1 MLTKWWN
8 RLSILLI
15 LAVAAGAIYAGWPN
29 EPDRYLPSAIPWPS
43 GRGVPSS
50 IAGFD
55 LPCKQSSAS
64 SGSTLPG
71 AGATPVSTKNP
82 AANCRGM
89 TLGLDLQGG
98 SRVTLQADPPPGSK
112 FTSSDISDGIDANKS
127 IIENRINPL
136 GVSESQVQKSGND
149 KLIVEAPGISS
160 QQLKDLTRPA
170 VLMFC
175 EGLQQGS
182 QGAAG
187 SPVAVVPPGTDI
199 YYKPGSCQ
207 PDVDATGAVALGDPK
222 TGEIAKNAD
231 GTIKRVTPTYTT
243 TWVGN
248 TENMVW
254 TPAEGKLDGV
264 ETIMTGQ
271 YLKRNTKVQF
281 DQLSQPTLTFEMT
294 SDGAKIMGDL
304 TGRIGGQ
311 TNGLPLATFLD
322 GEPIRGKDG
331 HIIAPRVLSTISDQ
345 GQTTGLTLNDAKR
358 LTTFLNNGAFPIQMK
373 VIQQQDVDAT
383 LGDQAVLHSVQAGLI
398 AMIIIM
404 VFMTLYYRL
413 PGLLASFAL
422 VIYTAVVLAI
432 FKIGL
437 PGSGPVTLTLAGI
450 AAFVLSVGMAVDAN
464 ILIFERTKEELRN
477 GRSLL
482 PAVNA
487 GFDRAWPSIR
497 DSNVSTLITTAILYW
512 MGNAFASSLIKG
524 FALTLAIGVVISLFS
539 AITVTRS
546 FLNIALAFPPTRRIW
561 LWTDDKPDYDERT
574 AGALGPVE
582 AENA

>member
-1 MLTKWWN
+1 MLSTWWS

-15 LAVAAGAIYAGWPN
+15 IAVAAGAIYAVWPN
-29 EPDRYLPSAIPWPS
+29 EPDRYLPSAIPWPH

-50 IAGFD
+50 ILGFD
-55 LPCKQSSAS
+55 LPCKQTTAS
-64 SGSTLPG
+64 TTSNNAPV
-71 AGATPVSTKNP
+71 AGETPVSTKNP

-112 FTSSDISDGIDANKS
+112 FSQTDISDGIDANKS

-149 KLIVEAPGISS
+149 KLIVEAPGITS

-182 QGAAG
+182 QGGAG
-187 SPVAVVPPGTDI
+187 SPLATVPDASQV
-199 YYKPGSCQ
+199 YYKPGTCQ
-207 PDVDATGAVALGDPK
+207 PDIDANGAVALKDPTTGD
-222 TGEIAKNAD
+222 IAKNPD
-231 GTIKRVTPTYTT
+231 GTVKRVTPTYTT
-243 TWVGN
+243 TYN
-248 TENMVW
+248 TENVVW
-254 TPAEGKLDGV
+254 TPAEGKLNGA

-271 YLKRNTKVQF
+271 YLKRNTQVQF
-281 DQLSQPTLTFEMT
+281 DQLSQPILTFEMT
-294 SDGAKIMGDL
+294 SDGSKIMSDL
-304 TGRIGGQ
+304 TSRIGGQ
-311 TNGLPLATFLD
+311 SNGLPLATFLD

-331 HIIAPRVLSTISDQ
+331 HVIAPRVLSTITDK

-398 AMIIIM
+398 AMLIIM
-404 VFMTLYYRL
+404 AFMTLYYRL
-413 PGLLASFAL
+413 PGLLASVAL

-477 GRSLL
+477 GRSLI

-512 MGNAFASSLIKG
+512 MGNAFASTLIKG
-524 FALTLAIGVVISLFS
+524 FALTLAIGVVVSLFS

-546 FLNIALAFPPTRRIW
+546 FLRIALATPLTRRLW